1 MRFGILFHNITNTG
15 KLYASL
21 SVLKSLIIPVKVT
34 DSTPHTSHSI
44 VSFSLLQDLS
54 KPSAPWG
61 KGPHLSSAWVLA
73 CLAKSVPWN

>member
-1 MRFGILFHNITNTG
+1 MRFGILFHSITNKG
-15 KLYASL
+15 KLYALL
-21 SVLKSLIIPVKVT
+21 SVLKSLIIPVEVT
-34 DSTPHTSHSI
+34 ESIPHTSLSI
-44 VSFSLLQDLS
+44 LCFSLPQDLS